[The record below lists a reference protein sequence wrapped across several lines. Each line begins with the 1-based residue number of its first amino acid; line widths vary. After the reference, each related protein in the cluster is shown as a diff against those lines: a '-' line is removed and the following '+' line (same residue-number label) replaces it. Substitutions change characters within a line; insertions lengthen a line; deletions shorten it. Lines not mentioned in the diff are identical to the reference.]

1 MVSKKLGFRFI
12 QIWVQILD
20 SGIYSC
26 DPENEL
32 VPIHIRLL

>member
-1 MVSKKLGFRFI
+1 MVSKKLGLLFI
-12 QIWVQILD
+12 RIWVQILD

-32 VPIHIRLL
+32 VTIHIRLL